1 MMKMTMTCQKSR
13 LRKKSTNENGNRKLR
28 SCFFLNGKCDQFYHE
43 KNDHHHQVQLSYNNT
58 KIILHR
64 KNILAKT
71 RYDCF
76 IKNQTLFL
84 PTASDSCKLK
94 RKLFLAEKKLIIMF
108 CHKKLPLTNRKKC
121 FFKKWEFLLFFEKNY
136 FDRTNVRP
144 LSLNMGVLSMQCNAT
159 ICHMPQHQCS

>member
-1 MMKMTMTCQKSR
+1 MFQTRAVTRLRVTATVSKTTTNNDDDNDSSKIKKQQQTMMKTTMTCQKSR

-108 CHKKLPLTNRKKC
+108 CHKKLPSTNRKKC
-121 FFKKWEFLLFFEKNY
+121 FFKK
-136 FDRTNVRP
+136 
-144 LSLNMGVLSMQCNAT
+144 
-159 ICHMPQHQCS
+159 